1 MESNEM
7 RTVILFD
14 FISGMMAGIEFHLGD
29 ELEPEDTFAMTIDL
43 LIIRVTI
50 IRTKGNQYDNL

>member
-1 MESNEM
+1 M

-43 LIIRVTI
+43 LIFRVTI